1 MNVLRALPT
10 CSLCF
15 LLHISFFLFHC
26 RLGRKLDS
34 WRHPPPHL
42 TLHSYA
48 TGNGLI
54 LFPQIQNWGQGW
66 VGPTTERVS
75 NSQGI
80 RPCYAGMASGSQT
93 LCIEPMSNKEETLG
107 TTQPFHLGS
116 STDVSLQS
124 PSLTLNDSPAS
135 E

>member
-1 MNVLRALPT
+1 MFLGPSPRAHSVFS
-10 CSLCF
+10 CISV
-15 LLHISFFLFHC
+15 SFFSTADWAGNLTA
-26 RLGRKLDS
+26 GDT
-34 WRHPPPHL
+34 PPHL